1 MPWPRFFF
9 DWPEMAWSG
18 TARESINDSV
28 DRSTYSSGS
37 YTPLADR
44 LLVLFLH
51 YGKDTGSATPP
62 NCTVSGNGL
71 TWQEVLTQG
80 QANHRWSMWVAKTG
94 ASPSA
99 GALSLAI
106 GATQDYCQA
115 SIIEVE
121 GADLSGT
128 ALAAIAQSKF
138 GQFGQATSG
147 SMALDAAPASTSRCV
162 AMWVKF
168 DTGGVTPRANW
179 TEIHD
184 LGLAGM
190 GLETQMRVDAAEQTS
205 SGSWVDNDWNQC
217 LLAEIK
223 GVAEGPTLISA
234 SDTPT
239 LSVTESPNLLASLA
253 PSDSPTMSVVETPTL
268 LAALNPSD
276 ISALSLDEA
285 LTLLG
290 LLAVSDLP
298 SAAVTDSS
306 AIVAVISGSDT
317 ASLSVTELVDLLAS
331 LSVADSPSI
340 SLVEALDLLAPLQV
354 TDAPGVTIS
363 EATSIAVVLTSS
375 DSGSLSLTEAV
386 SLLAQLALSDSPS
399 VTLTE
404 ALTILGSL
412 AVSDSPAVGVTDS
425 VGVAVLIVSADVV
438 TAGVSEATTVQ
449 VVLSPTDILTLGVS
463 ELVTILGS
471 VAVVDSWTLAISDTG
486 VVVILGVVQAPYLD
500 LISSLRDEAESL
512 LRDELI
518 ASIPDDLE

>member
-1 MPWPRFFF
+1 
-9 DWPEMAWSG
+9 MAWSG
-18 TARESINDSV
+18 TARASINDSV

-51 YGKDTGSATPP
+51 YGKETGSATPP

-106 GATQDYCQA
+106 GATQHYCQA

-168 DTGGVTPRANW
+168 DTGNVTPRANW

-223 GVAEGPTLISA
+223 GVAEGRRGQVSWGEL
-234 SDTPT
+234 
-239 LSVTESPNLLASLA
+239 
-253 PSDSPTMSVVETPTL
+253 ETPSEPRRGRTSWAEL
-268 LAALNPSD
+268 ETPNEPRRGAVAWAELETPNEPRRALAAWAEL
-276 ISALSLDEA
+276 EA
-285 LTLLG
+285 PD
-290 LLAVSDLP
+290 AVSTDRRAQ
-298 SAAVTDSS
+298 AAWAELEIPNEPRRGLITWAEIETPNEPRRGLTSWSELEVPGEPRRGTVSW
-306 AIVAVISGSDT
+306 AEFELSD
-317 ASLSVTELVDLLAS
+317 V
-331 LSVADSPSI
+331 
-340 SLVEALDLLAPLQV
+340 VEALR
-354 TDAPGVTIS
+354 
-363 EATSIAVVLTSS
+363 ERW
-375 DSGSLSLTEAV
+375 GSL
-386 SLLAQLALSDSPS
+386 
-399 VTLTE
+399 
-404 ALTILGSL
+404 
-412 AVSDSPAVGVTDS
+412 
-425 VGVAVLIVSADVV
+425 
-438 TAGVSEATTVQ
+438 
-449 VVLSPTDILTLGVS
+449 
-463 ELVTILGS
+463 
-471 VAVVDSWTLAISDTG
+471 
-486 VVVILGVVQAPYLD
+486 YL
-500 LISSLRDEAESL
+500 
-512 LRDELI
+512 
-518 ASIPDDLE
+518 

>member
-1 MPWPRFFF
+1 
-9 DWPEMAWSG
+9 MAWSG
-18 TARESINDSV
+18 TARGSINDSV

-205 SGSWVDNDWNQC
+205 SGSWVDDDWNQC

-234 SDTPT
+234 SDSPT
-239 LSVTESPNLLASLA
+239 LSVVEEAPVLQAGIAVSDTPSAGVTEAVT
-253 PSDSPTMSVVETPTL
+253 DF
-268 LAALNPSD
+268 LAAL
-276 ISALSLDEA
+276 
-285 LTLLG
+285 
-290 LLAVSDLP
+290 
-298 SAAVTDSS
+298 SAAD
-306 AIVAVISGSDT
+306 APT
-317 ASLSVTELVDLLAS
+317 ALVTEAVDLLAS
-331 LSVADSPSI
+331 FAVSDAPTVAVTDAAQLVVLSLILAADSPSVGVTEAVEI
-340 SLVEALDLLAPLQV
+340 LIGVPVSDSSSLILSEALDLLAPLSV
-354 TDAPGVTIS
+354 ADAPTLA
-363 EATSIAVVLTSS
+363 ATDTAQLVVLSLVTAS
-375 DSGSLSLTEAV
+375 DVPTIGLVE
-386 SLLAQLALSDSPS
+386 LLEVAPR
-399 VTLTE
+399 
-404 ALTILGSL
+404 L
-412 AVSDSPAVGVTDS
+412 AVADSPAVGT
-425 VGVAVLIVSADVV
+425 VGVAALLGSFVAADV
-438 TAGVSEATTVQ
+438 STVQ
-449 VVLSPTDILTLGVS
+449 VADAAGILLAFAAMDLATVL
-463 ELVTILGS
+463 
-471 VAVVDSWTLAISDTG
+471 VVDSGQIAIIALEQHLVGPLVAVLSGSAT
-486 VVVILGVVQAPYLD
+486 
-500 LISSLRDEAESL
+500 
-512 LRDELI
+512 DELV
-518 ASIPDDLE
+518 ASTAKAEISPPGVADSELT